1 MPETLIPLSSARGIR
16 LCCPCG
22 AESTVPAGAI
32 NAPHLCFNCNAPFP
46 HSAVKELTDLLKWV
60 KESSASGKVKIELLL
75 VGQDTKA

>member
-1 MPETLIPLSSARGIR
+1 
-16 LCCPCG
+16 
-22 AESTVPAGAI
+22 VPAGAI

-46 HSAVKELTDLLKWV
+46 YSAVKELTDLLKWV